1 MEENLFERTTY
12 PSGPNLIDNSIGIE
26 VSNSGISDNS
36 LYRNE
41 FINLTRGISV
51 SGQNGHQKFGTGLQ
65 MTCNYFNGDKYDIY
79 LTSGATVCYHQGNP
93 TKGADN
99 EFHNTSNTVKNF
111 HNPGLFNVN
120 YYYYNGD
127 VNLTPVLYTG
137 LNPTTVNSV
146 NNCVSTLCN
155 GAIPGPGPVTSFASQ
170 VSAYTSALAE
180 TDNDGLVGA
189 NDYSPLQTL
198 RQSLSETYYNAVRAL
213 MSDTVLDLDELEQWH
228 AAAQPIGDP
237 YSLTETRFMLG
248 YSEPFSA
255 DAEDAEL
262 SNYAEFHA
270 MKLALRDDDSDNDGS
285 VETRHGTSLQG
296 GHINWYALTP
306 AQIAQLQTI
315 AERNT
320 GRASVMAKGV
330 LCFFHGI
337 CYEDEWDDAGVFD
350 TPQQDGDTTGTRA
363 KHIATDNP
371 DDATLSVYPNPVEDV
386 LFVELRGGAGIANV
400 GLYDLQGRAVGTR
413 FIASATGASATV
425 NMRDIPAG
433 VYVLRVTDGDGKE
446 YRQKIVRK

>member
-1 MEENLFERTTY
+1 MKTIINK
-12 PSGPNLIDNSIGIE
+12 NSIMKE
-26 VSNSGISDNS
+26 VMSNGSSMRKN
-36 LYRNE
+36 
-41 FINLTRGISV
+41 
-51 SGQNGHQKFGTGLQ
+51 
-65 MTCNYFNGDKYDIY
+65 
-79 LTSGATVCYHQGNP
+79 QGESSS
-93 TKGADN
+93 GADN
-99 EFHNTSNTVKNF
+99 NFRNTQTSSFRYVGSPSIT
-111 HNPGLFNVN
+111 
-120 YYYYNGD
+120 YYYSTGGYHTPYN
-127 VNLTPVLYTG
+127 
-137 LNPTTVNSV
+137 LNNPYVIENSLATD
-146 NNCVSTLCN
+146 NPCAPTLCN
-155 GAIPGPGPVTSFASQ
+155 GGGVQPR
-170 VSAYTSALAE
+170 LAE
-180 TDNDGLVGA
+180 F
-189 NDYSPLQTL
+189 
-198 RQSLSETYYNAVRAL
+198 QSDLDADTYYTAVRAL

-270 MKLALRDDDSDNDGS
+270 MKVALRDDDADNDGS
-285 VETRHGTSLQG
+285 VETQNFASLQPG

-320 GRASVMAKGV
+320 GRASVMAKGL
-330 LCFFHGI
+330 LCFFYGI

-400 GLYDLQGRAVGTR
+400 ALYDLQGRIVTGVLNTPQQGGTTT
-413 FIASATGASATV
+413 I
-425 NMRDIPAG
+425 NMRSITAG

>member
-1 MEENLFERTTY
+1 MDAGLLVNTYCPPQPTPVCECPETDATYSMFSGFTTAVEIIPTGNPYAVRTDEVRFSNNGTGVRVNGNNFVTVTRCRFNLDQHPDHTFGNTGLVLDGCSGYTVEENLLERTTY

-270 MKLALRDDDSDNDGS
+270 MKVALRDNIGGTDS
-285 VETRHGTSLQG
+285 
-296 GHINWYALTP
+296 
-306 AQIAQLQTI
+306 
-315 AERNT
+315 
-320 GRASVMAKGV
+320 
-330 LCFFHGI
+330 
-337 CYEDEWDDAGVFD
+337 
-350 TPQQDGDTTGTRA
+350 
-363 KHIATDNP
+363 
-371 DDATLSVYPNPVEDV
+371 
-386 LFVELRGGAGIANV
+386 AN
-400 GLYDLQGRAVGTR
+400 
-413 FIASATGASATV
+413 GAS
-425 NMRDIPAG
+425 P
-433 VYVLRVTDGDGKE
+433 
-446 YRQKIVRK
+446 